1 MNTILITGS
10 GRGLG
15 RALARRFAKAEHRV
29 YALSRRPA
37 TYPSFQNI
45 VPITAD
51 VRDEAAVG
59 AALARVLEPIDVL
72 INNAGIP
79 GTALSIDDGVVE
91 DLRPNFETHC
101 LGAAVVCEAVVKRFG
116 LEALSYVVNIS
127 SRLGSLSDNRNGVH
141 AHLETSYAYRVAK
154 AAQNMLTV
162 CLHQE
167 LHPHGVRVFGL
178 HPGALKT
185 EAASAD
191 ANTTSEKAAD
201 DIFEWLRNAAELAPG
216 FVYQTNG
223 QTIAW

>member
-15 RALARRFAKAEHRV
+15 RALAQRFAEAEYRV
-29 YALSRRPA
+29 FALSRRPA
-37 TYPSFQNI
+37 TYPSFENI

-51 VRDEAAVG
+51 IRDETAVG

-79 GTALSIDDGVVE
+79 GTGMSIGDGVVD
-91 DLRPNFETHC
+91 DLRANFETHC

-116 LEALSYVVNIS
+116 PEALSCVVNIS

-162 CLHQE
+162 CLHEE

-185 EAASAD
+185 EAASTD
-191 ANTTSEKAAD
+191 ANTAPERAAD
-201 DIFEWLRNAAELAPG
+201 NIFEWLSIAAELAPG
-216 FVYQTNG
+216 FIYQTNG
-223 QTIAW
+223 QKIPW